1 MLIHNYSAQL
11 IVSSACPVGL
21 VLKKTIANCSN
32 SSFDKEKNFLFHTG
46 RLKNLKVE
54 QMAKELS
61 FQLVDKKYIEVV
73 PLGCRKR
80 TSIITMPICLPNGIG

>member
-1 MLIHNYSAQL
+1 
-11 IVSSACPVGL
+11 
-21 VLKKTIANCSN
+21 
-32 SSFDKEKNFLFHTG
+32 
-46 RLKNLKVE
+46 
-54 QMAKELS
+54 MAKELS

>member
-1 MLIHNYSAQL
+1 M
-11 IVSSACPVGL
+11 SSAFLVRV
-21 VLKKTIANCSN
+21 VLKKTIANRSN

-46 RLKNLKVE
+46 TLKNLKVE

-73 PLGCRKR
+73 PFGCRKR

>member
-1 MLIHNYSAQL
+1 MSYAFL
-11 IVSSACPVGL
+11 VKV

-32 SSFDKEKNFLFHTG
+32 SRFDKEKNFLFHTG
-46 RLKNLKVE
+46 TLKNLKIE